1 FSCVPTAPV
10 VNTKLLDVEL
20 VEEYR
25 HFQLKDGVS
34 GHGFVQVQHMLGACL
49 QPDYGGGLC
58 LDDAD
63 LQTAAHVYGQWLAE
77 AEERMLKLLRLTPEP
92 LLQCFICRR
101 TSRKQ
106 LNDGTLLPA
115 YLVAIMADATAKPIH
130 FSSAGRQQRDIE
142 PWSAAFLGEV
152 ARRVLVRFHSGEL
165 TSEAQQRYECAA
177 ADSGGDDSCSSSLTC
192 SRASASARGML
203 DFAGLSGLCCTHCIP
218 LRNCFVAMPAPEQWA
233 FHIAAVAEALSPRPD
248 IRQLYIDIACRI
260 RAALLAELQKLT
272 EGAQAL
278 LLEET
283 VEQLRVMVTWMHG
296 FDHSMACQKEF
307 SGLYQERAG
316 RHAGGEQME
325 WIWAR
330 GKPLFLLARYM
341 TPARWWDTI
350 NAFLAFLTRQLQA
363 ELPGVLEK
371 RLAGIDKTIDAAAEA
386 LEELTAEAAEHGV
399 ADLAAALTA
408 VDNSTEQ
415 AAAALTKEAQYVELL
430 VQLRSQQHLRKEK
443 AGLSLLG
450 NQ

>member
-1 FSCVPTAPV
+1 MMQFSCVPTAPV

-34 GHGFVQVQHMLGACL
+34 GHGFVQVQHMLGARL

-92 LLQCFICRR
+92 LLHCFICRR

-106 LNDGTLLPA
+106 LNDGTPLPA
-115 YLVAIMADATAKPIH
+115 YLVAIMADATARAIH

-152 ARRVLVRFHSGEL
+152 ARRVLVRFRSGEL

-192 SRASASARGML
+192 SRASASARGMP

-233 FHIAAVAEALSPRPD
+233 FHIAAVAEALSRRPD

-283 VEQLRVMVTWMHG
+283 LRVMVPWMHG

-325 WIWAR
+325 WIWASR
-330 GKPLFLLARYM
+330 
-341 TPARWWDTI
+341 
-350 NAFLAFLTRQLQA
+350 
-363 ELPGVLEK
+363 
-371 RLAGIDKTIDAAAEA
+371 
-386 LEELTAEAAEHGV
+386 
-399 ADLAAALTA
+399 
-408 VDNSTEQ
+408 SSC
-415 AAAALTKEAQYVELL
+415 
-430 VQLRSQQHLRKEK
+430 LR
-443 AGLSLLG
+443 AT
-450 NQ
+450 